1 MCARGAPL
9 TVWQKKNWGGPHRR
23 EAEEADSCLD
33 KRGCGSGLG
42 LSSGDGG
49 KAANCRTCSSS
60 LQWVREKGVGGD
72 ALVCSLGT

>member
-1 MCARGAPL
+1 MLEVPL
-9 TVWQKKNWGGPHRR
+9 WLHGRKRTGEGHTGGRLRR
-23 EAEEADSCLD
+23 LIVALIREDEDL
-33 KRGCGSGLG
+33 GSG

-60 LQWVREKGVGGD
+60 LERVREGGVGGD